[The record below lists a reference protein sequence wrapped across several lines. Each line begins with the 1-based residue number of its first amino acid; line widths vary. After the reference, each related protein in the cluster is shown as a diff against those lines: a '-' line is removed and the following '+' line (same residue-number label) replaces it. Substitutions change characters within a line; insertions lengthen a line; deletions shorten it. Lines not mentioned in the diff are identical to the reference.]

1 MVITTKGD
9 ILQAWFRRDGCLVHD
24 KASDNPYGI
33 DFAIGIDYTE
43 QQKAAF
49 YEICSL
55 KKYLKATDY
64 KAIKYAEGAISEAEF
79 APIKEARANARERIN
94 ELTFPEPTLTR
105 AEIDEAERL
114 AMEKIK
120 EARNANNQL
129 AVCSNGSEP
138 GSPCLTE

>member
-1 MVITTKGD
+1 MIIDKEGN
-9 ILQAWFRRDGCLVHD
+9 ILKAWIRGNGPIIKD
-24 KASDNPYGI
+24 SDNPYDMNFNI
-33 DFAIGIDYTE
+33 ALKYNAE
-43 QQKAAF
+43 QKQAF
-49 YEICSL
+49 YDIYVL
-55 KKYLKATDY
+55 KKYLQSTDY

-79 APIKEARANARERIN
+79 APIREARANAREKIN

-120 EARNANNQL
+120 EARNANNRL

>member
-1 MVITTKGD
+1 MVIDSKGN
-9 ILQAWFRRDGCLVHD
+9 IKQAWIRGNGCLIHD
-24 KASDNPYGI
+24 KAESNPYKI
-33 DFAIGIDYTE
+33 DFAIGINYTE

-49 YEICSL
+49 IEICSL
-55 KKYLKATDY
+55 KKYLKQTDY
-64 KAIKYAEGAISEAEF
+64 KAIKYAEGVISETEY
-79 APIKEARANARERIN
+79 APIKQARANARERIS

-114 AMEKIK
+114 AMENIK

>member
-1 MVITTKGD
+1 MVIDSKGN
-9 ILQAWFRRDGCLVHD
+9 IKQAWIRGNGCLIHD
-24 KASDNPYGI
+24 KAESNPYKI
-33 DFAIGIDYTE
+33 DFAIGINYTE

-49 YEICSL
+49 IEICSL
-55 KKYLKATDY
+55 KKYLKQTDY

>member
-1 MVITTKGD
+1 MVIDSKGN
-9 ILQAWFRRDGCLVHD
+9 IKQAWIRGNGCLIHD
-24 KASDNPYGI
+24 KAESNPYKI
-33 DFAIGIDYTE
+33 DFAIGINYTE

-49 YEICSL
+49 IEICSL
-55 KKYLKATDY
+55 KKYLKQTDY

-105 AEIDEAERL
+105 AEMDEAERL

-120 EARNANNQL
+120 EARNADH
-129 AVCSNGSEP
+129 
-138 GSPCLTE
+138 